1 MFFGACLIGHS
12 ECVVD
17 LEVQILQGT
26 LLPRV
31 AQRKLHRTH
40 FFVRRYMGAGLV
52 RRIVRLLYA
61 ANYANAE
68 P

>member
-1 MFFGACLIGHS
+1 MFFSAGLIGHS